1 MRLLCR
7 ALRGYKASVSSY
19 ARQLLPQLML
29 KRLKA
34 TQLVKAKLRFPPNF
48 NSSLSCCLLADESEV
63 EQITATPCGPQPF
76 PPSPSSSSSVTS
88 QPTPRTDPLLH
99 RTPQDPPAAAA
110 GSDPP
115 SGPLPPPPPPPD
127 ADKPKP
133 SPSGGG
139 GGDEEEEEG
148 GGGARGAKDTKHRT
162 LLEIDRFTLC
172 GNRID

>member
-1 MRLLCR
+1 MEPGRFGKPEIPERRLFCGALCR
-7 ALRGYKASVSSY
+7 RRVQTGSSC
-19 ARQLLPQLML
+19 QS
-29 KRLKA
+29 KA
-34 TQLVKAKLRFPPNF
+34 TFPGNF

-76 PPSPSSSSSVTS
+76 PCSSSASSLSVTS

-99 RTPQDPPAAAA
+99 RTSQDPPAAAA
-110 GSDPP
+110 NSDPP
-115 SGPLPPPPPPPD
+115 SGPPPPPPD

-139 GGDEEEEEG
+139 SEEEEG
-148 GGGARGAKDTKHRT
+148 GGGGARCAKDTKHRT